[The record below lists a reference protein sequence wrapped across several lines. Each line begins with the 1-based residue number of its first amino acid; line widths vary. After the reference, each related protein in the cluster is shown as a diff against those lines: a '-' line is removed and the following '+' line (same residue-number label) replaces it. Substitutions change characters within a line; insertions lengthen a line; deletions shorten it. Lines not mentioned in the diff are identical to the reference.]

1 VAHYALRRLLQAVPT
16 LVIMSFVVF
25 WLVRMAPGD
34 PAELRMGREATLP
47 ENQPRLEA
55 LRREMGLDRPIPV
68 QYVIW
73 VRESLHEG
81 LGDSLRSGQP
91 ATRLIASKLPASL
104 ELLAGSMILAL
115 VIAFPCGILAAI
127 YRGSLLDRV
136 VMTFSAAGMAVP
148 GFWLGLT
155 LILLLSVFWKV
166 LPPGGYVSL
175 RDDPIGNLK
184 LLAMPAFTLGI
195 YLSAT
200 LMRFLRADMIEVLT
214 ADYIRTA
221 RAKGLRER
229 AVIYGHALKNA
240 LIPVVTIIGIE
251 LGHLVG
257 GAVIIEQVFG
267 WSGMGW
273 LTVQALFDRD
283 YPVVQASVLL
293 IGTSLIVT
301 SLLVDLAYAFLNPRL
316 RARLGG

>member
-1 VAHYALRRLLQAVPT
+1 VARFAFRRFLQAIPT
-16 LVIMSFVVF
+16 LFIMSFIVF
-25 WLVRMAPGD
+25 VLVRMAPGD
-34 PAELRMGREATLP
+34 PAELQMGREASLP
-47 ENQPRLEA
+47 ENKPRLEA
-55 LRREMGLDRPIPV
+55 LRREMGLDKPIPV

-73 VRESLHEG
+73 LRDSVREG

-91 ATRLIASKLPASL
+91 ASDLILSKLPASL
-104 ELLAGSMILAL
+104 ELLAGSMLFAL
-115 VIAFPCGILAAI
+115 LIAFPGGIIAAI
-127 YRGSLLDRV
+127 HRGSFIDRAV
-136 VMTFSAAGMAVP
+136 LTFSAAGLAVP

-155 LILLLSVFWKV
+155 LILVLSVFWKL
-166 LPPGGYVSL
+166 LPPGGYVSFQ
-175 RDDPIGNLK
+175 DDPIQNLK
-184 LLAMPAFTLGI
+184 LLAMPAFTLGV

-200 LMRFLRADMIEVLT
+200 MMRFLRADMIEVLA

-221 RAKGLRER
+221 RAKGLREQ
-229 AVIYGHALKNA
+229 AVIYRHALKNA
-240 LIPVVTIIGIE
+240 LIPVITIMGIE

-293 IGTSLIVT
+293 IGTSLIAT
-301 SLLVDLAYAFLNPRL
+301 SLLVDLAYTFIDPKV
-316 RARLGG
+316 RAQLGG